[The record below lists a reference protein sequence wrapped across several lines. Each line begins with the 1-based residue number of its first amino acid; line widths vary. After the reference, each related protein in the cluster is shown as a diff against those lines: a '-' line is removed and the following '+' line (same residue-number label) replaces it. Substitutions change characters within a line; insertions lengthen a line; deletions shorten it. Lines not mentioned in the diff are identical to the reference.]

1 MRGSGLTNREKLISL
16 MDEYNLKARQVAQL
30 LGVAYM
36 TVRIWRTLNAK
47 QIPDSKLELLK
58 LKLKN

>member
-1 MRGSGLTNREKLISL
+1 MTNREKLISL

-47 QIPDSKLELLK
+47 QIPDSKLELLR

>member
-1 MRGSGLTNREKLISL
+1 MTNREKLIRL
-16 MDEYNLKARQVAQL
+16 MDEYDLKARQVAQL

-47 QIPDSKLELLK
+47 QIPDSKLELLR